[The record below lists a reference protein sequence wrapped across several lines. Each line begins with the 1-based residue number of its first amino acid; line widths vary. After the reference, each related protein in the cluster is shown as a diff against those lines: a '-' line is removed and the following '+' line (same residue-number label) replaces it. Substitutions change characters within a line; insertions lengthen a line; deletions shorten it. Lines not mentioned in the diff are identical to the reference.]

1 MTSNTRELER
11 KKKPRKFQLTTLI
24 SPTQFLL
31 GTLLALLVGA
41 LILLIFGENPVT
53 AYQAL
58 FKGAFGSKRTI
69 AETMLSTTPLLLGG
83 LAVAVGFRC
92 GLFNMGVE
100 GQIVLGGLL
109 PAYLGYAVTLPWYL
123 HLPLGMVAGTLVGA
137 LWGAIPGYLKA
148 RYRIHEVITTI
159 MLNYIAFAIGGYM
172 VAVGG
177 PMKEVGESL
186 PASPKILESARL
198 PRLLEGTRLTG
209 GIFIALAVAVLVW
222 IFLFKTRLGY
232 KLRAVG
238 LNPDAAEYAGISPQ
252 RFTVLAMFLSGG
264 LGGLAGAVEVL
275 GVHYRFF
282 ENFSPGYG
290 WDAIAV
296 ALLGLLHPAGVTAA
310 AFLLGALRSGSV
322 AMQAVAQISK
332 DVVLVLTALI
342 IFFTAMN
349 QSLRPF
355 LERRVARIGVPKAGE
370 IDPAQPAEIET
381 DIPASTG

>member
-1 MTSNTRELER
+1 MRVNTTESDHR
-11 KKKPRKFQLTTLI
+11 KKSRRKSIGALI
-24 SPTQFLL
+24 SPTQFIL
-31 GTLLALLVGA
+31 GVLLALLVGA
-41 LILLIFGENPVT
+41 LILFVFGEDPVA

-58 FKGAFGSKRTI
+58 FKGALGSKRTI
-69 AETMLSTTPLLLGG
+69 AETMLSTTPLVLGG
-83 LAVAVGFRC
+83 LAVVVGFRG

-100 GQIVLGGLL
+100 GQIVLGGLVA
-109 PAYLGYAVTLPWYL
+109 AYLGYAVSLPRYL
-123 HLPLGMVAGTLVGA
+123 HLALGLLAGALVGA
-137 LWGAIPGYLKA
+137 AWGAIPGYLKA
-148 RYRIHEVITTI
+148 RYKAHEVITTI

-177 PMKEVGESL
+177 PMKEVGELL
-186 PASPKILESARL
+186 PASPKILETAQL
-198 PRLLEGTRLTG
+198 TRLLEGTRLTG
-209 GIFIALAVAVLVW
+209 GIFIALAFAFLVW
-222 IFLFKTRLGY
+222 IYLFLTRQGY

-238 LNPDAAEYAGISPQ
+238 LNSDAAEYAGISSQ
-252 RFTVLAMFLSGG
+252 RFTVMAMVLSGG

-296 ALLGLLHPAGVTAA
+296 ALLGLLHPFGVVAA

-355 LERRVARIGVPKAGE
+355 LERRVARMGITKGPESEYAQVAESESVP
-370 IDPAQPAEIET
+370 
-381 DIPASTG
+381 PASNG